1 MNWHHAVNSFEV
13 HIFTVRFTE
22 CMSCKL
28 LDDAAPTTRV
38 GYDKK

>member
-1 MNWHHAVNSFEV
+1 MDQHHAVNNFKI

-28 LDDAAPTTRV
+28 LDDAAPSARV